1 MKAVSNPNR
10 SPVFRLITIASSA
23 LGSFVIGM
31 WGLKSASAT
40 TSPACRQTWSAAII
54 AALCALAA
62 GLASLSFFA
71 GVDESVGYVFK
82 ETQIDKLT
90 GLNARIAMVGKIAEA
105 AAATIRTGEPVFL
118 IDIDI
123 DRFKQINDSIGYSQ
137 GDELIRAFAQRLQ
150 ASLPD
155 KGGDRPHRRR
165 RVRACSTRTAGDK
178 ADGPDRRELIETLM
192 EPYQLLT
199 HLQSVNLSVGI
210 VAMPKDGTDPVLLLR
225 RSNLALQHARAR
237 GIGNWSVIP
246 ARHGPGRRLP
256 AMDRVRTACGVP
268 ARRLRPALPAAARPG
283 EGHDRRLR
291 GADPLA
297 SSRARHDRADG
308 VHPDRRGDRHDPADR
323 RMGAEA
329 CLQRRPVPARGML
342 RRHQH
347 LAGAVHGQGL
357 HRHRARRDQVERDQA
372 ANGSSWK
379 SPRPR

>member
-1 MKAVSNPNR
+1 MNAVSNPNR

-31 WGLKSASAT
+31 WGLKLGFGGSIAGMPTDVVGS
-40 TSPACRQTWSAAII
+40 II

-90 GLNARIAMVGKIAEA
+90 GLNARVAMVGKIAEA
-105 AAATIRTGEPVFL
+105 AAATIRTGKPVFL

-123 DRFKQINDSIGYSQ
+123 DRFKHINDSIGYSQ
-137 GDELIRAFAQRLQ
+137 GDELIRAFGQRLQ

-155 KGGDRPHRRR
+155 KVVIGRIGAGEFAVLYPDSEAAKPMDRI
-165 RVRACSTRTAGDK
+165 VE
-178 ADGPDRRELIETLM
+178 ELIERLM

-237 GIGNWSVIP
+237 GIGNWSAFEPDMGQVADYRQWIE
-246 ARHGPGRRLP
+246 AELHTR
-256 AMDRVRTACGVP
+256 VP

-308 VHPDRRGDRHDPADR
+308 IHPDRRGDRHDPADR

-329 CLQRRPVPARGML
+329 CVQRRPLPAGGML
-342 RRHQH
+342 RRGEH

-357 HRHRARRDQVERDQA
+357 HRHRARGHPLDRNQA
-372 ANGSSWK
+372 RSGSSSK
-379 SPRPR
+379 SPKPR